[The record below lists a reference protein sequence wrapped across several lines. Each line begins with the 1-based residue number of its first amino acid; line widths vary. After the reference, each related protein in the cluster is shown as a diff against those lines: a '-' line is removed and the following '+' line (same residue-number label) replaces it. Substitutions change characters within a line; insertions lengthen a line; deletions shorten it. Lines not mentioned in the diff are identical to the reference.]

1 VRLAPGVPHALCFER
16 AKRSRQNSRG
26 TRGENAKMCLEKN
39 HVMSRQEARCE
50 TTEKSCEA
58 CARNNFSSSFS
69 LTGSLPIYSSARLPS
84 FSMHL
89 RKVQQILACIAP
101 ATPINSLAT

>member
-1 VRLAPGVPHALCFER
+1 VRLAPGIPHALCLKR
-16 AKRSRQNSRG
+16 AKRSRQTSRG

-39 HVMSRQEARCE
+39 HVIPRHEVRCGIQ
-50 TTEKSCEA
+50 KNHVMPA
-58 CARNNFSSSFS
+58 PQFSSSFS
-69 LTGSLPIYSSARLPS
+69 LTGCLPIYSSGRLPR